1 MEFFTENVANAS
13 ILAIVVSIVGLGFTW
28 YQRSWVLQ
36 QDEGNEDMKR
46 IAGAIQRGAQAFLS
60 REYRAVSIFVVL
72 VAIVLFLLSGV
83 EDANLSSWTAVAFL
97 SGAIASGIAGY
108 VGMYIAVRAN
118 VRTTQ
123 ASSISLN
130 QGLRVAFASGTV
142 MGTMVVSLALLGVS
156 ILFVII
162 SDQLPPAEAAS
173 ALAGFGFGGTSIA
186 IFARVGGGIFTK
198 AADVGADLVG
208 KTEAGIPED
217 DPRNPATIADNV
229 GDNVGDVAGMGS
241 DLFESYASSIIAA
254 ITLAVAGGGIAA
266 EQSTAAQV
274 FPILVAAVGILIG
287 MGATYLVSTKEGATQ
302 EDLLWSL
309 RRGVYSASGATAVAV
324 IVIALLLEL
333 DGGVIVA
340 TISGLVGGV
349 LIGYFTEYFT
359 ADTYGPTKSLA
370 ESAEGGAGIVIIR
383 GLAVGMFST
392 LAPVIIIM
400 LVTLIAVSS
409 TGLYGVAVAAVG
421 MLSTLGI
428 TLATDAYGPVA
439 DNAGGIAEM
448 SDLPDSVRERTD
460 ALDSLGNTTA
470 ATGKGFAIGSAAM
483 TALALTAAFATSITG
498 GGDEFV
504 VVVTDAKFVT
514 GLFLGALL
522 PYIFSALTMLA
533 VGKAAQEIVE
543 EVRRQFKEI
552 PGIMEGDTDPDY
564 ERCVGISTDSA
575 IREMLLPGIIA
586 VAVPVG
592 LAVLTLLGDDNGL
605 SEFVGSETMVGV
617 LLGSLVSAFML
628 AVMMANAGGAWDNAK
643 KYIEAGNFGGKG
655 SDAHKAAV
663 VGDTVGDPF
672 KDTSGPSLN
681 ILLKLL
687 AIVSL
692 VMAPLVAT
700 TADVEDAMTE
710 TPAAETAEA
719 PGTIAEIASENDDLS
734 TLVDLLAA
742 ADLVETVDGD
752 ETFTVFAPTN
762 DAFDALLEANELTVD
777 ELTADTDALTETLQR
792 HLVEG
797 AVLAEAVV
805 ELDGETV
812 TTVGGDELAVTVDG
826 DVVMIG
832 SATVVTTD
840 VEAANGVIHIID
852 TVLTAPEDNE

>member
-1 MEFFTENVANAS
+1 MEFFTDNAANAGAV
-13 ILAIVVSIVGLGFTW
+13 AIVVSLIGLAFAW
-28 YQRSWVLQ
+28 YQRGWVLA
-36 QDEGNEDMKR
+36 QDTGNEAMTK
-46 IAGAIQRGAQAFLS
+46 IATAIQRGAQAFLT

-72 VAIVLFLLSGV
+72 VSIILFVMSQIEDSGMS
-83 EDANLSSWTAVAFL
+83 EWTVVAFL
-97 SGAIASGIAGY
+97 AGAIASGIAGY
-108 VGMYIAVRAN
+108 SGMYIAVRAN
-118 VRTTQ
+118 VRTAQ
-123 ASSISLN
+123 AASKSLN

-142 MGTMVVSLALLGVS
+142 MGTMVVSLALLGIGVLFI
-156 ILFVII
+156 ILR
-162 SDQLPPAEAAS
+162 DQIPDATEAAS

-254 ITLAVAGGGIAA
+254 IALAVLAGGGIAV
-266 EQSTAAQV
+266 EQQQAAQA
-274 FPILVAAVGILIG
+274 FPLLVAAVGMLVALG
-287 MGATYLVSTKEGATQ
+287 STYLVSTKEGATQ

-309 RRGVYSASGATAVAV
+309 RKGVYGASGMVAIAI
-324 IVIALLLEL
+324 IVIALVLEL
-333 DGGVIVA
+333 DEGVIIA

-359 ADTYGPTKSLA
+359 ADSYSPTRNLA
-370 ESAEGGAGIVIIR
+370 ESAQGGSGIVIIR

-392 LAPVIIIM
+392 VAPVFIVIA
-400 LVTLIAVSS
+400 VTLIAVNA

-448 SDLPDSVRERTD
+448 SNLDESVRERTD

-483 TALALTAAFATSITG
+483 TALALTAAFITAIAPDVTVG
-498 GGDEFV
+498 GEIINTTTLSQV
-504 VVVTDAKFVT
+504 VLDSKLIT
-514 GLFLGALL
+514 GLFLGAML
-522 PYIFSALTMLA
+522 PYVFSALTMLA
-533 VGKAAQEIVE
+533 VGSAAQEIVE
-543 EVRRQFKEI
+543 EVRRQFREI
-552 PGIMEGDTDPDY
+552 PGIMEGTTDPDY

-575 IREMLLPGIIA
+575 IRQMLLPGIIA
-586 VAVPVG
+586 VAVPVII
-592 LAVLTLLGDDNGL
+592 AVLTVLGQDNDLGKY
-605 SEFVGSETMVGV
+605 VGTETLVGV
-617 LLGSLVSAFML
+617 LLGSLISAFML

-643 KYIEAGNFGGKG
+643 KYIEAGQFGGKG

-692 VMAPLVAT
+692 VLAPMLANALDDSDILASDGDNAIIIEDESNSDT
-700 TADVEDAMTE
+700 GDEIIVED
-710 TPAAETAEA
+710 EA
-719 PGTIAEIASENDDLS
+719 
-734 TLVDLLAA
+734 
-742 ADLVETVDGD
+742 GD
-752 ETFTVFAPTN
+752 E
-762 DAFDALLEANELTVD
+762 DADS
-777 ELTADTDALTETLQR
+777 TDADATE
-792 HLVEG
+792 E
-797 AVLAEAVV
+797 
-805 ELDGETV
+805 
-812 TTVGGDELAVTVDG
+812 VGGDADNG
-826 DVVMIG
+826 AD
-832 SATVVTTD
+832 ATEDASTD
-840 VEAANGVIHIID
+840 E
-852 TVLTAPEDNE
+852 